1 MFVQRLPI
9 GVTNWGLFSCLLATI
24 DMCNILKSVLGLYKL
39 ASTDPDN
46 VLDPQIGRFQLPTD
60 RGGDLARGS
69 GSCGGDNGLADNGG
83 HSGLCPL
90 LSTCVQG
97 VASHP
102 KPPGLQLQPSL
113 PPESG
118 SRCTKHQ
125 HAYCTSPLLWRFPK
139 SWNPYNVKPVSTDIS
154 VTVAQIQK
162 IQKTRCIFFRILL
175 LGGPSPPSHL
185 VPNPFN

>member
-1 MFVQRLPI
+1 MRNFSQWKLSLKNIKYCKASPWVNFMFVQRIPI
-9 GVTNWGLFSCLLATI
+9 GATNLGIFTCLLATI
-24 DMCNILKSVLGLYKL
+24 DMCNFLKSVLGLHKL

-118 SRCTKHQ
+118 SHCAKHQ
-125 HAYCTSPLLWRFPK
+125 HAHCTCSYK
-139 SWNPYNVKPVSTDIS
+139 KVS
-154 VTVAQIQK
+154 
-162 IQKTRCIFFRILL
+162 L
-175 LGGPSPPSHL
+175 LGAT
-185 VPNPFN
+185 